1 MSVVARLKRMEKE
14 GVDEEAEIILDMVEE
29 FLTGENSVAEF
40 TAFWLSVVEVHPR
53 FKFLGQANYRALA
66 ERLQRR

>member
-1 MSVVARLKRMEKE
+1 MSVATRLKRMEKE
-14 GVDEEAEIILDMVEE
+14 GVDEEAEIILDMVE

-40 TAFWLSVVEVHPR
+40 TAFWSSVVEVHPH
-53 FKFLGQANYRALA
+53 FKFLGQNNYIALA